1 MILSFADDT
10 TLITSSSNLNE
21 LFTNANVYINNL
33 YEWFC
38 SNRLSLNANKTK
50 YIVLRPRHTR
60 EDLSQYNIHIGN
72 TQLSRIGNDCLETS
86 SKFLGMHL
94 DENLTWKMHMNELNK
109 KVSRAL
115 FSIKQVKHILPMESL
130 RTLYFALI
138 HPHLSYGIIAWGSA
152 DKSITRQTNL
162 LQKRAI
168 RIITNSAFNSHTD
181 PKFRK
186 QGILK
191 VNDLFEYQSILFMY
205 DYISGKL
212 PRSFAG
218 TFPLNQDKQQTHTTR
233 QSDLLY
239 IPRYSSRY
247 AKKLPE
253 FHLPKIWNNW
263 VRSLPQNSSR
273 NIIKKFTKSKL
284 LRSYPEH
291 VKCENIHCIECH
303 RRQ

>member
-1 MILSFADDT
+1 
-10 TLITSSSNLNE
+10 
-21 LFTNANVYINNL
+21 
-33 YEWFC
+33 
-38 SNRLSLNANKTK
+38 
-50 YIVLRPRHTR
+50 
-60 EDLSQYNIHIGN
+60 
-72 TQLSRIGNDCLETS
+72 
-86 SKFLGMHL
+86 
-94 DENLTWKMHMNELNK
+94 MNELNK

-247 AKKLPE
+247 AQKLPE